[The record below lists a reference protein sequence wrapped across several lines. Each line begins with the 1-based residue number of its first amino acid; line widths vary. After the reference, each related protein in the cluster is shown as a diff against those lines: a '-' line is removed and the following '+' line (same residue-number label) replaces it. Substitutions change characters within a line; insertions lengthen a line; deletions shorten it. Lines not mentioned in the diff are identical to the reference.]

1 MSKNPLV
8 FSRLFRF
15 AMSLPYKPYI
25 SISNVK
31 NPKSCFEF
39 LCQKFFF
46 RTPHKIRLF
55 SGISNSYVKK
65 SPRLGT
71 LIADVMSIFRIQMSF
86 NTSCF
91 STFISE
97 SYSPCFGTVFT
108 LRNELQLSNLPSYF
122 LHLYPKYRKL
132 ARVNFLHLSELQNPE
147 LLSPSFT
154 CLLFHSA

>member
-1 MSKNPLV
+1 MSKNPPG

-65 SPRLGT
+65 SPCLGT

-91 STFISE
+91 LTFISE
-97 SYSPCFGTVFT
+97 SYYPCFSTVFYIKKRIMVSQFVI
-108 LRNELQLSNLPSYF
+108 LI
-122 LHLYPKYRKL
+122 
-132 ARVNFLHLSELQNPE
+132 
-147 LLSPSFT
+147 FT
-154 CLLFHSA
+154 FIFEI